1 MLMRIFLLIE
11 SMWQKRCYPWVA
23 SICRGTVPGPPVD
36 VKPWGYRPTLPANGA
51 FSHIPS
57 KSAFSDIMLVAGNR
71 LPWEY
76 LHHGILQMPQTST
89 AVYRRTSAAQ
99 RCRASLVCPFPSFLL
114 GSSSC
119 CSDQTLQGRPVMGW
133 TTLRV
138 TRGSSVASSCPH
150 P

>member
-1 MLMRIFLLIE
+1 M
-11 SMWQKRCYPWVA
+11 
-23 SICRGTVPGPPVD
+23 D

-119 CSDQTLQGRPVMGW
+119 CSDQTLQGRPVMGC